1 MSTHRITLEVDG
13 IGRFVFRT
21 RTMAD
26 TIRIC
31 AERAT
36 LLGDAAQVPDWLDAF
51 AIAFATLKV
60 LTEEAP
66 YDWDLDAMDPLNLKS
81 YERVADVYRAFRA
94 HEHAAKSLQGQLTPD
109 KDSGQPSASQ
119 MH

>member
-1 MSTHRITLEVDG
+1 MPTHRITLEVDG

-26 TIRIC
+26 AIRIC

-36 LLGDAAQVPDWLDAF
+36 LLGDAVQVPDWLDAF
-51 AIAFATLKV
+51 AIAFAALKV
-60 LTEEAP
+60 LTAEAP
-66 YDWDLDAMDPLNLKS
+66 YDWDVDAMDPLDPKS
-81 YERVADVYRAFRA
+81 YERVADVYRALRA
-94 HEHAAKSLQGQLTPD
+94 HEHAAKSQQGQSATD
-109 KDSGQPSASQ
+109 KGGGRLSASQ